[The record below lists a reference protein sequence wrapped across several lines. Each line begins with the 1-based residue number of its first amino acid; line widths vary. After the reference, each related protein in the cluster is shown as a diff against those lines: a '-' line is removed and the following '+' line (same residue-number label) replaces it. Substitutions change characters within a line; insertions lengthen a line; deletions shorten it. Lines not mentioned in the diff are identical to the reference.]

1 MYHRVRQNQVF
12 LSSNK
17 KLSEFDDTDQ
27 NRSVDSRGTVDPDQS
42 RDAQNFQKLQNVE
55 EGTVIEKIYGKQK
68 VYVYNQALF
77 PQVNKAQIQDLD
89 HQINEVKIKL
99 QECQQ
104 KIKVRSAELSK
115 MNSMP
120 TLQKVKKQ
128 FEDLSAKEA
137 QLSAKISQ
145 IKSGG
150 NSVDPQV
157 REAIKRDHE
166 IFTKEAKKR
175 ARCCG
180 ELIDMILEQGYPS
193 TKHQLM
199 QEIGIDRSSS

>member
-1 MYHRVRQNQVF
+1 MTLV
-12 LSSNK
+12 
-17 KLSEFDDTDQ
+17 
-27 NRSVDSRGTVDPDQS
+27 
-42 RDAQNFQKLQNVE
+42 LQ
-55 EGTVIEKIYGKQK
+55 
-68 VYVYNQALF
+68 
-77 PQVNKAQIQDLD
+77 
-89 HQINEVKIKL
+89 
-99 QECQQ
+99 
-104 KIKVRSAELSK
+104 IKVRSAELSK

-166 IFTKEAKKR
+166 IFTKVKQSCLRKQSGRFSEKLKKIR
-175 ARCCG
+175 AQNIIISTENNVNKIQG
-180 ELIDMILEQGYPS
+180 ESVMCVC
-193 TKHQLM
+193 T
-199 QEIGIDRSSS
+199 